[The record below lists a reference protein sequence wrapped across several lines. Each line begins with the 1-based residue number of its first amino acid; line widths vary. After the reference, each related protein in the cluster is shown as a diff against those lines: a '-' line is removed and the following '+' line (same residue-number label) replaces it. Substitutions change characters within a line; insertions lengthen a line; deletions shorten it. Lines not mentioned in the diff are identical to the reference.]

1 MSNNYDL
8 IVIGSGAAGLTS
20 AFTALG
26 FGKKVLI
33 VEKHKPGGEC
43 TWSGCVPSKGLINR
57 AKDVHIA
64 KKFAEFDINSA
75 DILKDVRAISEAI
88 YEHETPE
95 VLEKAGAVFV
105 QGEASF
111 VSAKTIKVD
120 DQQYVGK
127 RIMIATG
134 SSPMVPPIPGLD
146 SVPYLTNDN
155 FFEQESLPESIIV
168 LGGGAIG
175 MELSQAMNR
184 LGVSVTLVEM
194 MPEIMFREEPEFA
207 AAIRQVLTNEGVE
220 FHIGTKAIAVE
231 KTDEGIRLTTEKD
244 GQKATLD
251 AEKILVALGRSPNI
265 GGLNLD
271 AAGIEYD
278 RSIKVNSYLQTSAKG
293 VYACGD
299 VAGPYLLS
307 HMANFQGKIA
317 TMNALL
323 PINRKANYEH
333 VAWSTFTDPEFA
345 RAGLT
350 EAEAREK
357 HGDGIRV
364 YHYDFAQKLDRAK
377 TKQGDQGKIK
387 LITSS
392 RGKVLGAHIIGE
404 RAGELIAEVQV
415 MKTLGLNFAKLQGVI
430 HPYPTYADSLRQI
443 AQQVFLDNLLTH
455 PVVKFFK
462 GFAKKAPE
470 TKDA

>member
-1 MSNNYDL
+1 MKTYDL

-33 VEKHKPGGEC
+33 IEKHKPGGEC
-43 TWSGCVPSKGLINR
+43 TWSGCVPSKGLINQ

-64 KKFAEFDINSA
+64 KKFADITVDSA
-75 DILKDVRAISEAI
+75 KILREVRGVSEAI

-105 QGEASF
+105 QGEAKF
-111 VSAKTIKVD
+111 VSSKVLQVGD
-120 DQQYVGK
+120 TQYTGK

-134 SSPMVPPIPGLD
+134 SSPMVPPIPGLQD
-146 SVPYLTNDN
+146 VPFLTNDN
-155 FFEQESLPESIIV
+155 FFEQETLPSSIIV
-168 LGGGAIG
+168 LGAGAIG

-184 LGVSVTLVEM
+184 LGVEVTVVEM
-194 MPEIMFREEPEFA
+194 MPEVMFREEPEFSA
-207 AAIRQVLTNEGVE
+207 IIRQKLTDEGVN
-220 FHIGTKAIAVE
+220 FHIGTKAVGVE
-231 KTDEGIRLTTEKD
+231 KTEQGIRLLTEKD
-244 GQKATLD
+244 EQKGTLE
-251 AEKILVALGRSPNI
+251 AEAILVALGRSPNI
-265 GGLNLD
+265 GSLNLD

-278 RSIKVNSYLQTSAKG
+278 RGIKVNDHLQTTAKG

-357 HGDGIRV
+357 HGDSIRV
-364 YHYDFAQKLDRAK
+364 YHYDFAEKLDRAK
-377 TKQGDQGKIK
+377 TKAGDMGKIK

-443 AQQVFLDNLLTH
+443 AQQVFLDNLLLH
-455 PVVKFFK
+455 PVVKFFR
-462 GFAKKAPE
+462 GLGKKA
-470 TKDA
+470 

>member
-1 MSNNYDL
+1 M
-8 IVIGSGAAGLTS
+8 
-20 AFTALG
+20 
-26 FGKKVLI
+26 
-33 VEKHKPGGEC
+33 
-43 TWSGCVPSKGLINR
+43 
-57 AKDVHIA
+57 
-64 KKFAEFDINSA
+64 
-75 DILKDVRAISEAI
+75 
-88 YEHETPE
+88 PE
-95 VLEKAGAVFV
+95 V
-105 QGEASF
+105 
-111 VSAKTIKVD
+111 
-120 DQQYVGK
+120 
-127 RIMIATG
+127 
-134 SSPMVPPIPGLD
+134 
-146 SVPYLTNDN
+146 
-155 FFEQESLPESIIV
+155 
-168 LGGGAIG
+168 
-175 MELSQAMNR
+175 
-184 LGVSVTLVEM
+184 
-194 MPEIMFREEPEFA
+194 MFREEPEFSA
-207 AAIRQVLTNEGVE
+207 IIRQKLTDEGVE
-220 FHIGTKAIAVE
+220 FHIGTKAVGVE
-231 KTDEGIRLTTEKD
+231 KTDTGIRLMTEK
-244 GQKATLD
+244 GNEKGNLD

-265 GGLNLD
+265 GSLNLD

-278 RSIKVNSYLQTSAKG
+278 RGVKVNQHLQTTAKG

-357 HGDGIRV
+357 HGDSIRV
-364 YHYDFAQKLDRAK
+364 YHYDFAEKLDRAK
-377 TKQGDQGKIK
+377 TKAGDMGKIK

-443 AQQVFLDNLLTH
+443 AQQVFLDNLMLH
-455 PVVKFFK
+455 PVVKFFR
-462 GFAKKAPE
+462 GLGKKS
-470 TKDA
+470 

>member
-1 MSNNYDL
+1 MKTYDL

-33 VEKHKPGGEC
+33 IEKHKPGGEC
-43 TWSGCVPSKGLINR
+43 TWSGCVPSKGLINQ

-64 KKFAEFDINSA
+64 KKFADITVDTA
-75 DILKDVRAISEAI
+75 KILREVRGVSEAI

-105 QGEASF
+105 QGEAKF
-111 VSAKTIKVD
+111 VSSKVLQVGD
-120 DQQYVGK
+120 TQYTGK

-134 SSPMVPPIPGLD
+134 SSPMVPPIPGLHD
-146 SVPYLTNDN
+146 VPFLTNDN
-155 FFEQESLPESIIV
+155 FFEQETLPSSIIV
-168 LGGGAIG
+168 LGAGAIG

-184 LGVSVTLVEM
+184 LGVKVTVVEM
-194 MPEIMFREEPEFA
+194 MPEVMFREEPEFSA
-207 AAIRQVLTNEGVE
+207 IIRQKLTDEGVE
-220 FHIGTKAIAVE
+220 FHIGTKAVGVE
-231 KTDEGIRLTTEKD
+231 KTDTGIRLMTEK
-244 GQKATLD
+244 GNEKGNLD

-265 GGLNLD
+265 GSLNLD

-278 RSIKVNSYLQTSAKG
+278 RGVKVNQHLQTTAKG

-357 HGDGIRV
+357 HGDSIRV
-364 YHYDFAQKLDRAK
+364 YHYDFAEKLDRAK
-377 TKQGDQGKIK
+377 TKAGDMGKIK

-443 AQQVFLDNLLTH
+443 AQQVFLDNLMLH
-455 PVVKFFK
+455 PVVKFFR
-462 GFAKKAPE
+462 GLGKKS
-470 TKDA
+470 